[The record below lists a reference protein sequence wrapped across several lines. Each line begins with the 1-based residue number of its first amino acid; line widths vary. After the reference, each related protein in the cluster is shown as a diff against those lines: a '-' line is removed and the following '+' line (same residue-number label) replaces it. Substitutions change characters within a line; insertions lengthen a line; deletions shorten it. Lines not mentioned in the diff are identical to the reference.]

1 MLLHTVE
8 DEPEPINSLF
18 AEELI
23 DKPQLKYRVM
33 QPFGK
38 MEDLEKLFSV
48 RLLL

>member
-1 MLLHTVE
+1 V
-8 DEPEPINSLF
+8 PEQINSLF

-38 MEDLEKLFSV
+38 MEDLVKLFSV
-48 RLLL
+48 RQLL